1 MTSKVTRIAT
11 CLLVLHACLGCHGVN
26 EVSGSN
32 PELETRKEEIESIVE
47 WQPGNSLSGCS
58 KKLIDAS
65 VIGDINDLP
74 EEGETASLFDH
85 QRSDDKRVYEGT
97 CLIRLAH
104 KGGII
109 SKFEVAIVE
118 KIGDRPTAP

>member
-1 MTSKVTRIAT
+1 M
-11 CLLVLHACLGCHGVN
+11 
-26 EVSGSN
+26 SGSN